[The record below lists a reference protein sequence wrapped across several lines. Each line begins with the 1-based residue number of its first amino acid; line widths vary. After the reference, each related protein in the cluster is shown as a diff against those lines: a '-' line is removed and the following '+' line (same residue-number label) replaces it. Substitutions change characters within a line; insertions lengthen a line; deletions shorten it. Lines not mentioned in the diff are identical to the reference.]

1 MDNQHNFYCT
11 SSYAR
16 LEFLIQTSD
25 TFQDLFKNAKNNL
38 KCEKLHDYKVTDIK
52 TYPQPEVIPFL
63 NQKYFEMH
71 ITVPTEAQT
80 DPNNSNKK
88 PVRPAQSN
96 KVNKIVL
103 YIFAFKDDHL
113 QHMHNF
119 FKNYT
124 AEATNK
130 NIDELAM
137 YVNASPLQNE
147 MAQSKSPS
155 GLAQKAFNDK
165 LDTDAD
171 GTLNEISKNLE
182 FLLKKLKE
190 LESGEESA
198 RLGYENLPAIASTAV
213 QPETQ
218 PIEPTKEAA
227 KDTESIP
234 DDIVYPDAEGEG
246 PGPDADDKFVA
257 GWLYEGIKNKACN
270 EYIEKH
276 TSAGDTPVKSGKK
289 KTGS

>member
-1 MDNQHNFYCT
+1 M
-11 SSYAR
+11 
-16 LEFLIQTSD
+16 
-25 TFQDLFKNAKNNL
+25 
-38 KCEKLHDYKVTDIK
+38 HDYKVTDIK

-71 ITVPTEAQT
+71 ITVPTEAIA

-88 PVRPAQSN
+88 PVRPAASN

-124 AEATNK
+124 LEATNK
-130 NIDELAM
+130 NSEELGM

-171 GTLNEISKNLE
+171 GSLNEISKNLE

-198 RLGYENLPAIASTAV
+198 RMGYENLPAIASKAV
-213 QPETQ
+213 ETETQ

-227 KDTESIP
+227 NDTESIVE
-234 DDIVYPDAEGEG
+234 DIAYPNPEGES
-246 PGPDADDKFVA
+246 PGPEADDKVVA
-257 GWLYEGIKNKACN
+257 EWLYEGIKNKACN
-270 EYIEKH
+270 EYIRKH
-276 TSAGDTPVKSGKK
+276 TSAGNSPVKLGGK
-289 KTGS
+289 KTG